1 MMLKVTSPYD
11 FHLIKEIAMHDE
23 KQAEQMLASAYAL
36 FRNQKKWLPVH
47 ERIAILERTIKLIDE
62 RKSDLARQAAEEGGK
77 PLIDS
82 EVEIARAMQGI
93 KTAIAQLYTMAGTQ
107 IPMSL
112 SPSTVQRL
120 AYTLREPIG
129 VVFAISA
136 FNHPFNLIVH
146 QVIPAVA
153 VGCPVIVKPATSTP
167 ISAMNLVNIL
177 YEAGLPKTWCQLLI
191 CKSTVAEK
199 LVSDERVQFL
209 SFIGSARVGWYLR
222 SKLAPG
228 AHCTLEHGG
237 AAPVIIDDSAD
248 YEDAIPLLVKGG
260 FYHAGQVCV
269 SVQRIFVADKKAKEV
284 AEQIAKHA
292 KKLIVGDPVDSKT
305 EVGPLI
311 QPSEVDRVE
320 QWISEAKQQ
329 GAKVI
334 TGGKKISNSC
344 YEPTVLLNP
353 SLDSV
358 VSTSEIFGPVVNVYS
373 YKNLDQAIQQ
383 ANAVPFVFQ
392 AAVFSKN
399 IDVAFDAVK
408 RLKANTVMI
417 NDHTAFRADW
427 MPFSGSEHSGL
438 GVGGIPYTMRDMTHE
453 KLWVLRSKYV

>member
-11 FHLIKEIAMHDE
+11 FHLIKEIEMHDE
-23 KQAEQMLASAYAL
+23 KQAEQMLSSAHAL
-36 FRNQKKWLPVH
+36 FIDRKNWIPLH
-47 ERIAILERTIKLIDE
+47 ERVAILERTIKLIEE
-62 RKSDLARQAAEEGGK
+62 RKAVFAHQAAEEGGK

-82 EVEIARAMQGI
+82 EVEIARAIQGI
-93 KTAIAQLYTMAGTQ
+93 KTAIAQLYIMSGTQ

-112 SPSTVQRL
+112 SAATTNRL
-120 AYTLREPIG
+120 AYTLREPVG

-146 QVIPAVA
+146 QVIPAIA
-153 VGCPVIVKPATSTP
+153 VGCPVIVKPASATP
-167 ISAMNLVNIL
+167 LSAQNLINTL
-177 YEAGLPKTWCQLLI
+177 YEAGLPKSWCQLLI
-191 CKSTVAEK
+191 CKSEIAEK
-199 LVSDERVQFL
+199 LVSDERVKFL

-237 AAPVIIDDSAD
+237 AAPVIIDQSAD
-248 YEDAIPLLVKGG
+248 YEDVIPLLVKGG

-269 SVQRIFVADKKAKEV
+269 SVQRIFVSDDKARDV
-284 AEQIAKHA
+284 AEQIAKRA
-292 KKLIVGDPVDSKT
+292 EKLIVGDPVKPET

-311 QPSEVDRVE
+311 QPSEVDRIA
-320 QWISEAKQQ
+320 QWIDDAKQQ
-329 GAKVI
+329 GANII
-334 TGGKKISNSC
+334 TGGKKISESC
-344 YEPTVLLNP
+344 FAPTVLLNP

-358 VSTSEIFGPVVNVYS
+358 VSRQEIFGPVVNVYS
-373 YKNLDQAIQQ
+373 YKNFDEAINN
-383 ANAVPFVFQ
+383 ANAVPFMFQ
-392 AAVFSKN
+392 AAIFSKN
-399 IDVAFDAVK
+399 IDAAFDGVQ

-417 NDHTAFRADW
+417 NDNTAFRADW

-453 KLWVLRSKYV
+453 KLWVLKSKHV